1 MTEAS
6 RQALAILRD
15 PGQFQ
20 WYVVPIF
27 VIVLYIYANEM
38 ERKNWSVV
46 LAGIAFWG
54 MDLFNELWNSL
65 ILQFTDRAAFW
76 TEPAGT
82 AFLLLVGI
90 NIETTLMFSILGI
103 VCVKWLPKDKKM
115 KVLGI
120 PNRWFF
126 AVLNSILCV
135 FIEVLLNWAGALVW
149 EYSIWNW
156 PNVLL
161 IILAGYLPFMAVSF
175 WVYDMEKMSSK
186 VAAVLTILGV
196 DFSAIILFGVILKWI

>member
-1 MTEAS
+1 MSEAS

-20 WYVVPIF
+20 WYVIPIF

-46 LAGIAFWG
+46 LAGLAFWG

-90 NIETTLMFSILGI
+90 NIETTLMFAVLGL
-103 VCVKWLPKDKKM
+103 VVVKWLPKDKKM
-115 KVLGI
+115 KILGI

-126 AVLNSILCV
+126 AVTNSILCV

-149 EYSIWNW
+149 EYSVWNW
-156 PNVLL
+156 PNVYL
-161 IILAGYLPFMAVSF
+161 IILLGYLPFMVVSF
-175 WVYDMEKMSSK
+175 WVHDMEKISHK
-186 VAAVLTILGV
+186 IAAVLTILAL
-196 DFSAIILFGVILKWI
+196 DFSIILAFGVILRWI

>member
-1 MTEAS
+1 MSQAS

-15 PGQFQ
+15 PTQFK

-82 AFLLLVGI
+82 AYLLLVGI
-90 NIETTLMFSILGI
+90 NIETTLMFSVLGI
-103 VCVKWLPKDKKM
+103 VVVKWLPKDKKM

-126 AVLNSILCV
+126 AVTNSILCV
-135 FIEVLLNWAGALVW
+135 FIEVLLNQAGALVW

-161 IILAGYLPFMAVSF
+161 IILAGYLPFMVVSF
-175 WVYDMEKMSSK
+175 WVYDMENINSK
-186 VAAVLTILGV
+186 IAAVCVILGV
-196 DFSAIILFGVILKWI
+196 DLSAIIAFGVILRWI